1 MTLSELLL
9 RCYLKSLTTV
19 AKVSRVAS
27 AMN

>member
-1 MTLSELLL
+1 M
-9 RCYLKSLTTV
+9 TTV